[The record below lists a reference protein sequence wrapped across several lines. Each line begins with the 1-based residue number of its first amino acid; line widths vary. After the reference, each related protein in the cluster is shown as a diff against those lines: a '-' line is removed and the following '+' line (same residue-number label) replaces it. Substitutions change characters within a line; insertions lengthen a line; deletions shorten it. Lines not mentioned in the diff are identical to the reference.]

1 VECRF
6 GSKTWLTSSLVGHA
20 RQARQGR
27 CPHLAH
33 DLATM
38 NFYRD
43 FACAEIGCDLLAPIK
58 RCYGHLTILA
68 GTAAL
73 AVPYGFFSLAASAA
87 Y

>member
-1 VECRF
+1 
-6 GSKTWLTSSLVGHA
+6 
-20 RQARQGR
+20 
-27 CPHLAH
+27 
-33 DLATM
+33 M